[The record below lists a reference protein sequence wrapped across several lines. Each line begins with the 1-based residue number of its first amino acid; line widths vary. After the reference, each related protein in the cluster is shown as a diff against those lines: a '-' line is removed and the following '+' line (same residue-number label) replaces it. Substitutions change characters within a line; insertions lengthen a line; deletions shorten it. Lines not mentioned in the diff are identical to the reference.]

1 MVQFANVYYLFH
13 IGELVD
19 KNYLNEFDFCEK
31 NIMFVGYTIG
41 SSGKTTFLACLY
53 YTLYFSQ
60 PLVLVYFSASFNK
73 RMYD

>member
-31 NIMFVGYTIG
+31 KYYVCWLYDRVMRQNNFSRLFVLH
-41 SSGKTTFLACLY
+41 SLLFTTTCFG
-53 YTLYFSQ
+53 F
-60 PLVLVYFSASFNK
+60 FF
-73 RMYD
+73 R